1 MKWTTRTR
9 KSLISGNRTRA
20 PQMLDSGRV
29 QKFAMNR
36 FVRRVRHQWIAAR
49 CFLGMLGV
57 LLPCT
62 LLGILLFETSL
73 TSLAQ
78 VGSGWA
84 YFSAALVSGFVPPV
98 SLSLCRSC
106 GLELRTGANLAASS
120 HLAVS
125 HRRESQAQQA
135 AALGKVRFLQKPL
148 SCRCASGSGQT
159 GASSQGRRS

>member
-1 MKWTTRTR
+1 VSAATYPGGITPRQDGCARSTNEGRPDRTR
-9 KSLISGNRTRA
+9 PVREAGETSVDCGPSLSRHVRSAA
-20 PQMLDSGRV
+20 PLY
-29 QKFAMNR
+29 
-36 FVRRVRHQWIAAR
+36 
-49 CFLGMLGV
+49 
-57 LLPCT
+57 

-135 AALGKVRFLQKPL
+135 GALGKVRFLQKPL